1 MTLPSLI
8 EGLLS
13 PGAYSADAFDR
24 EGGEGAAA
32 RAAEGIATG
41 GVELI
46 QTHISYVFIT
56 PRFVFKVKKPVDFGF
71 LDFTT
76 IDKRRHFC
84 TEEVR
89 LNSRLSP
96 GVYLGVVPVTV
107 QDGTPRM
114 GGLPCMEGKGVAPE
128 YVVEYAVDYAVMMR
142 RLPDSGMLDA
152 MIRRGEATPEV
163 IERVADAVSA
173 FHAGAEGSAH
183 ISEFGSVEVIRK
195 NTEENFSQVEPFVS
209 RTIIKDRLAEISAYT
224 RGFIE
229 ANAPL
234 FEVRAGSGEGAFTE
248 GGGFV
253 RDCHGDIH
261 SEHVCI
267 EDERV
272 EIFDCIEFNERF
284 RYSDVVSDAAFLS
297 MDLDFRGRGDL
308 TRSFEERYF
317 ERTGDTEGRRL
328 LDFYKCYRAFVRGKV
343 EGFKLDEPDEYG
355 EPDEE
360 KEAALLRA
368 MRYLYLSNL
377 YATGGYRPVMV
388 LISGLSGTGK
398 SSVAAELAG
407 VTGLV
412 SLNSDVIRREIFGPA
427 HLLEEAK
434 EGAPAEYGKGI
445 YSEETTKKT
454 YAELIG
460 RGRVLLEGGR
470 PVILDA
476 TFASDGFRDDAR
488 QAAKEAGAE
497 FFIVECTAGEDII
510 KERLYKRVARGGSVS
525 EATWEIYLEQKKRFE
540 PFTGPWLRVDT
551 SLGVGEEGGGA
562 VGVIPKVLRALFY
575 DCKGDSKGSLKG
587 ALL

>member
-13 PGAYSADAFDR
+13 PGAYPADAFDR
-24 EGGEGAAA
+24 EGHEGGEGAAA
-32 RAAEGIATG
+32 RAAEGIATV

-107 QDGTPRM
+107 EDGTPRM

-152 MIRRGEATPEV
+152 MIRRGDVTPEV
-163 IERVADAVSA
+163 IGRVAETVSA
-173 FHAGAEGSAH
+173 FHGRAEGGPH

-195 NTEENFSQVEPFVS
+195 NTEENFSQVEGFVG
-209 RTIIKDRLAEISAYT
+209 RTITRARLLEISAYT

-229 ANAPL
+229 ANTSL
-234 FEVRAGSGEGAFTE
+234 FEARAGSGGGD
-248 GGGFV
+248 GGGFI

-261 SEHVCI
+261 TEHVCI

-308 TRSFEERYF
+308 TRSFERRYF
-317 ERTGDTEGRRL
+317 ERTGDAEGSRL

-343 EGFKLDEPDEYG
+343 EGFKLDEPE
-355 EPDEE
+355 EPEQE
-360 KEAALLRA
+360 KARALLRA
-368 MRYLYLSNL
+368 MRYFYLSHQ
-377 YATGGYRPVMV
+377 YATGGYLPVMV

-398 SSVAAELAG
+398 SSVAAGLAG

-434 EGAPAEYGKGI
+434 EGDPAEYGKGI

-510 KERLYKRVARGGSVS
+510 KERLYKRAARGGSVS

-551 SLGVGEEGGGA
+551 SLDVGEEGGGA

-587 ALL
+587 VLL